1 MSKKI
6 AVIACSNACL
16 DYINHGYDI
25 KIFRSTLHLGDK
37 DYLDYIDIKADDF
50 YQKLEED
57 KSVFPSSSYMP
68 IGQMIEIY
76 ENLVKEGYEKA
87 IVVSISKEMSGIYNA
102 SIMASREVEGLEVTV
117 FDSKTVAYPEAM
129 MALKACEM
137 IEEGQDVPEIIKE
150 LEYIRDNHN
159 IYFAVNT
166 LTYLVKNG
174 RLSNAAGFIG
184 GALKLKPILNIDKN
198 GKVVT
203 KDKIRTFKKAI
214 NGVLDLY
221 FEETEGLDVIPFTIH
236 ANNYETRDYI
246 VSVLKEKNPDLK
258 EVPDMPL
265 TAVVG
270 AHAGP
275 KTIGL
280 GYYIKKWFEITRIIF
295 VLLFH

>member
-1 MSKKI
+1 MKNKI

-16 DYINHGYDI
+16 DYIDHDYDI
-25 KIFRSTLHLGDK
+25 KIFRSTLHLGDE
-37 DYLDYIDIKADDF
+37 DYLDFIDIKADDF
-50 YQKLEED
+50 YQRLEED

-68 IGQMIEIY
+68 LGQMIEIY
-76 ENLVKEGYEKA
+76 ENLVKEGYNKA

-102 SIMASREVEGLEVTV
+102 SIMASKQVEELEVTV

-137 IEEGQDVPEIIKE
+137 VKEGQDVPDIIKE

-174 RLSNAAGFIG
+174 RLSNAAGLIG
-184 GALKLKPILNIDKN
+184 GALKLKPILTIDKE

-214 NGVLDLY
+214 QGILDLY
-221 FEETEGLDVIPFTIH
+221 FEETKGLDVIPFIIH
-236 ANNYETRDYI
+236 ANNHETRDYI
-246 VSVLKEKNPDLK
+246 ISVLKENDPSLK
-258 EVPDMPL
+258 EIIDMPL

-280 GYYIKKWFEITRIIF
+280 GYYIKK
-295 VLLFH
+295 